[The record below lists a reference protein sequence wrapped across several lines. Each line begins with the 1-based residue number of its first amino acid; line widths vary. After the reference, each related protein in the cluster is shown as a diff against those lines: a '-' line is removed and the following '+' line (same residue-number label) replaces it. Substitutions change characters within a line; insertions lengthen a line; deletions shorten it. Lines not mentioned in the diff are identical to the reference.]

1 MATIS
6 YVPRGTDGFRCT
18 LETKQGS
25 VLEVGMQEGEPTPA
39 TGDDLLL
46 ENEALVASLSGF
58 AVSELGFR
66 RSRSEDKKK
75 SLREQADRFQR
86 DAKAIGEYVTLP
98 GSDWTPGWCSSCFRE
113 TRHRKVLKTGQPV
126 AVHLCRSCG
135 TPTTP
140 CAAPRCPHF
149 ARRGTRSWTTPRYCA
164 EHRHEIPSF
173 ATADRRLADFTEA
186 RERMEFTRTNFS
198 KATKTAALALGVG
211 AVIGPMSSV
220 AAPAIG
226 GAIGT
231 MGGLSGAAASSHG
244 LALLGGGSLAAGGL
258 GMAGGTAVVTAAGT
272 ALGGALGATT
282 VSAYTKED
290 KSFELEKLKEGDG
303 PPVVIAS
310 GFLTEGDRGWGPWR
324 RLVEGA
330 YPDSPVYRVSWG
342 AKELRAFASMVGLIG
357 GKQLGNVALKNLA
370 LGAMKTAGKKLG
382 PLGIALTAKDVA
394 TNPWTVARTR
404 ADMTGA
410 VMADLLARTDGQP
423 FVLVGHSLG
432 ARVMAEAA
440 LALGTKQGAP
450 VLRDVHLLGAA
461 IGNGKDW
468 RYASE
473 AVQGTVYNY
482 FSRNDKVLSV
492 LYQVAELGSKP
503 IGLGG
508 IPTKA
513 KNLKNRDVS
522 RVVNGHGDYFDHVT
536 LSTK

>member
-25 VLEVGMQEGEPTPA
+25 VLEVGMQQGEPTPA

-46 ENEALVASLSGF
+46 ENEALVASLSGY

-66 RSRSEDKKK
+66 RSRSEDKKE
-75 SLREQADRFQR
+75 SLREQASRFRR
-86 DAKAIGEYVTLP
+86 DAMTISEYVTLP
-98 GSDWTPGWCSSCFRE
+98 GSSWTPGWCSSCFQE
-113 TRHRKVLKTGQPV
+113 TRHRKVLKTGHPV
-126 AVHLCRSCG
+126 AVYLCRSCG

-140 CAAPRCPHF
+140 CAAPRCAHF

-173 ATADRRLADFTEA
+173 SSADRQLADLTEA
-186 RERMEFTRTNFS
+186 KDWMEFTKTNFS
-198 KATKTAALALGVG
+198 KATKVAGLSLGVG
-211 AVIGPMSSV
+211 AVLGPLSFV

-231 MGGLSGAAASSHG
+231 LGGLSGAAATSHG

-258 GMAGGTAVVTAAGT
+258 GMAGGTAVVTATGT
-272 ALGGALGATT
+272 ALGGAIGATT
-282 VSAYTKED
+282 VTAYTKAD
-290 KSFELEKLKEGDG
+290 KSFDVERLKDGDG

-324 RLVEGA
+324 RMVEGA
-330 YPDSPVYRVSWG
+330 YPTSPVSRVTWG
-342 AKELRAFASMVGLIG
+342 AKELRAFASMFGLIG
-357 GKQLGNVALKNLA
+357 GTQLGHAALTKLA

-382 PLGIALTAKDVA
+382 PLGVALAAKDVA

-440 LALGTKQGAP
+440 LALGTKRGSS
-450 VLRDVHLLGAA
+450 VLLDVHLLGAA
-461 IGNGKDW
+461 VGRGRDW

-492 LYQVAELGSKP
+492 LFQVAELGSKP

-513 KNLKNRDVS
+513 ANLKNRDVS
-522 RVVNGHGDYFDHVT
+522 RFVNGHGDYFHHVR
-536 LSTK
+536 LSTN

>member
-6 YVPRGTDGFRCT
+6 YVPRGTDGFQCT
-18 LETKQGS
+18 IETKHGS
-25 VLEVGMQEGEPTPA
+25 VLEVGMQEGKPTPV

-46 ENEALVASLSGF
+46 ENEALVASLSGY

-75 SLREQADRFQR
+75 SLRDQADRFQR
-86 DAKAIGEYVTLP
+86 DAQAIAEYVTLP
-98 GSDWTPGWCSSCFRE
+98 GSDWKPGWCSSCFTN
-113 TRHRKVLKTGQPV
+113 TRHRKLLKTGQPV
-126 AVHLCRSCG
+126 PVHLCRSCG

-173 ATADRRLADFTEA
+173 SSADRRLGDFTEA
-186 RERMEFTRTNFS
+186 KEWMEFTSTNYS
-198 KATKTAALALGVG
+198 RATKTAALALGVG
-211 AVIGPMSSV
+211 AVIGPMAFV

-282 VSAYTKED
+282 VSAYTKAD
-290 KSFELEKLKEGDG
+290 KSFDLERLKDGEG

-324 RLVEGA
+324 NLVEAA
-330 YPDSPVYRVSWG
+330 YPNNPVYRVSWG

-357 GKQLGNVALKNLA
+357 GKQLGNVALRKMA
-370 LGAMKTAGKKLG
+370 LGAMKTAGRKLG
-382 PLGIALTAKDVA
+382 PLGVALTAKDVA

-410 VMADLLARTDGQP
+410 VIADLLARTDGQP
-423 FVLVGHSLG
+423 FILVGHSLG
-432 ARVMAEAA
+432 ARVLAEAA
-440 LALGTKQGAP
+440 LALGTKQGSA
-450 VLRDVHLLGAA
+450 VLLDVHLLGAA
-461 IGNGKDW
+461 IDKDKDW
-468 RYASE
+468 RYMSE
-473 AVQGTVYNY
+473 AVQGTVTNY

-492 LYQVAELGSKP
+492 LYQLAELGSKP

-513 KNLKNRDVS
+513 ANLKNRDVS
-522 RVVNGHGDYFDHVT
+522 RVVKGHGDYFHTVT
-536 LSTK
+536 LATK